1 MSTPYTELLAGTQEV
16 CTTLVPMA
24 PQGTVAALTPLMFV
38 AGTNLYKVWDNS
50 AGTAI
55 YLTTRTVETGTAGNV
70 LAQVYKTGI
79 FNIDAVNWPDSG
91 RTNIEKLTAFSGVGV
106 SVQPLNG

>member
-16 CTTLVPMA
+16 STTLVPVNA
-24 PQGTVAALTPLMFV
+24 AQGTIAALTPLMFN
-38 AGTNLYKVWDNS
+38 ANLKAYHVWDKS
-50 AGTAI
+50 PGTAI
-55 YLTTRTVETGTAGNV
+55 YLTASSVETGDGRT

-79 FNIDAVNWPDSG
+79 FNIDAINWPEELLTSDD
-91 RTNIEKLTAFSGVGV
+91 KLTAFSGVGI